1 MSDEQKPARLPGPAT
16 VAIHGAVEAKRSGQP
31 IVPPIVRSAT
41 FQWATPED
49 GELRYGRR
57 VRSPRPGRS
66 VTHWHHL
73 DCAEERFGDIP
84 DERR

>member
-49 GELRYGRR
+49 GELRYGRYGNPNQ
-57 VRSPRPGRS
+57 VPVGVAVPA
-66 VTHWHHL
+66 V
-73 DCAEERFGDIP
+73 A
-84 DERR
+84 

>member
-1 MSDEQKPARLPGPAT
+1 MSDEQKPARLPGPAP

-49 GELRYGRR
+49 GELRYGRYGNHNQLL
-57 VRSPRPGRS
+57 VGRKIAALEGS
-66 VTHWHHL
+66 EAAV
-73 DCAEERFGDIP
+73 AG
-84 DERR
+84 